1 MKRSAITA
9 LAILFLAL
17 PATAGRIQI
26 EAENYASCNDVGD
39 DVIRKVELLGCSG
52 GYVLEGLDY
61 ADEWTEYTLPVS
73 EFGKFTVFVF
83 SRGDLSVQFRFR
95 LVLTGSASGSTQFVE
110 LGFTGL
116 GHY

>member
-9 LAILFLAL
+9 LAVLFLAL

-39 DVIRKVELLGCSG
+39 DVIRKVALSGCSG

-61 ADEWTEYTLPVS
+61 AGEWTEYTLSVS

-95 LVLTGSASGSTQFVE
+95 LVLTGSVSQATQTVE
-110 LGFTGL
+110 LSFAGL
-116 GHY
+116 GHS